1 MLHPRDK
8 LISLI
13 EQTLRSVS
21 AVQGPGSALA
31 LRTLGHPI
39 DPPNPLPHLPGQR
52 VIDRVLDAFAISRL
66 QSASPEATSTNTL
79 PDNLP
84 AHLQAWSARSTH
96 DRAALGQIAQRQ
108 QSSGAFAI
116 FNHDESPDLFWFSE
130 LVLLHAITSAAIE
143 YDDRALLDSARR
155 AAAFHF
161 AETQPDHATTQPWAI
176 HAFVL
181 DPAHVSLSELILHG
195 MFMNSPEGPGELA
208 LLLLADALHCLRKL
222 SP

>member
-8 LISLI
+8 LRSLI
-13 EQTLRSVS
+13 EQTLQSVTGI
-21 AVQGPGSALA
+21 QGPGSALA
-31 LRTLGHPI
+31 LHTLGRSMPHPT
-39 DPPNPLPHLPGQR
+39 DLPPLPGR
-52 VIDRVLDAFAISRL
+52 RAIDRILDAFAISRL
-66 QSASPEATSTNTL
+66 HSTLPSATSIF
-79 PDNLP
+79 PPSEDLP

-96 DRAALGQIAQRQ
+96 DRRALHRIVARQ
-108 QSSGAFAI
+108 QASGAFAI

-130 LVLLHAITSAAIE
+130 LVLLHAITSAGIE
-143 YDDRALLDSARR
+143 WDDPALLDSARR

>member
-8 LISLI
+8 LICLI

-31 LRTLGHPI
+31 HQTLGQPI
-39 DPPNPLPHLPGQR
+39 PNPDDLPILPGQR
-52 VIDRVLDAFAISRL
+52 VLDRVLDTFAISRL
-66 QSASPEATSTNTL
+66 HPTSPRLASNPTPTT
-79 PDNLP
+79 NLP

-96 DRAALGQIAQRQ
+96 DRAVLGQIVQHQ
-108 QSSGAFAI
+108 QSNGAFAI

-143 YDDRALLDSARR
+143 YDDRALLGSARR